1 MDALAVQGRPPTG
14 GRQRETLG
22 LGLDDPSSAEA
33 ALSDATEL
41 ASLKKQLAEVN
52 KEVADLSA
60 VVSKLGMMVARTSGE
75 PSGALRQENRKRD
88 AFDPGAIKSLY
99 SRRFSPE
106 ELQRKNQ
113 IWRSLAPFWSR
124 WFPANTRAVLEI
136 GGGEGEFLEHA
147 AVARKVTVDINPSVE
162 SLRLKGIEAHIGT
175 ALRLHEFFDDSVFD
189 LVFCSNVLEHLYD
202 RDQVHAVFREA
213 WHVLRPGGRFLIL
226 QPNIRFTGAA
236 YYDFI
241 DHRIELTCESVVE
254 ALEMAGFKIVVAY
267 PRFLPYTSKSRLSRF
282 SWLVPLYC
290 RMRFAWSI
298 FGAQAFLVAE
308 RPATS

>member
-1 MDALAVQGRPPTG
+1 MTKTTPSENETEIDALR
-14 GRQRETLG
+14 
-22 LGLDDPSSAEA
+22 
-33 ALSDATEL
+33 
-41 ASLKKQLAEVN
+41 KQLLRVTQ
-52 KEVADLSA
+52 EVADLSTA
-60 VVSKLGMMVARTSGE
+60 VSRIGMVVSRTSGE
-75 PSGALRQENRKRD
+75 PSAELRQANRNRD

-106 ELQRKNQ
+106 ELHRKNQ
-113 IWRSLAPFWSR
+113 IWRSLAPFWR
-124 WFPANTRAVLEI
+124 QWFPERTQAVLEI

-147 AVARKVTVDINPSVE
+147 AVERRVTVDINPSVE
-162 SLRLKGIEAHIGT
+162 SLRTKGIEAHVGT
-175 ALRLHEFFDDSVFD
+175 ALRLHDFFDDDSFD

-202 RDQVHAVFREA
+202 RDQVHAVFRET

-254 ALEMAGFKIVVAY
+254 ALELAGFRIIVAY
-267 PRFLPYTSKSRLSRF
+267 PRFLPYTSKSKLSRF

-290 RMRFAWSI
+290 RLRFVWPF
-298 FGAQAFLVAE
+298 FGAQSFLVAE
-308 RPATS
+308 RPSEPRSSS